1 MKYSTD
7 MKKII
12 LGLLFILGVS
22 ITVFGQGFQE
32 HTVVAGETLSTIVTK
47 YQVTPYELYQLNPDA
62 EDGLEIGEILVLL
75 KNSQYPFD
83 ATLVGLMKYR
93 VKKKETLYGIA
104 QAHGVTEADIKKY
117 NTSLY
122 ANQIGKGDK
131 IKIPV
136 FNKSLATQVVT
147 DPVDV
152 VEVSTT
158 KIIAETIS
166 HEVQPKEGKYGISK
180 KYGITILELEAQ
192 NPEIVDGL
200 KIGQVL
206 TITKKITVETVV
218 DGTEPEN
225 DKFEYY
231 TVKPKEGFYS
241 LTKKLGISKDS
252 LEVLN
257 PSLIDGLKI
266 GMILKYP
273 KNKLVKAEVASF
285 KLLDSISNFET
296 QHITLM
302 LPLMLDKVVEND
314 SVSNMRKVILRNQY
328 TNRSLDFYSG
338 VLMAVDSMKSVGVS
352 TRLRVFDT
360 RYNRRDTKANSQRIS
375 ELVTK
380 NYQENEIVIGPL
392 VPSNVSLVAN
402 GLAEK
407 NIPVLAPFPLK
418 VNPKENNIYQT
429 NASID
434 FQRDEMIRFIES
446 YGVDKPMIIIT
457 DKKMTAVKKKL
468 QLKFPL
474 AKVITP
480 REGNLLI
487 PKDFNGLLSE
497 TKENIIIVEAKEV
510 GLLSTVTTI
519 LDTKLKKHKIALFT
533 TSSAKTFDTIE
544 NRYKAKLNLH
554 FPSVSKEL
562 TFEKE
567 DVFSKRYKAKYGK
580 LPSKYVLRGYDLTM
594 DVLLRQGV
602 SSTFQNAT
610 ETIGETS
617 YLENKFNYYK
627 SEKGGYTNSA
637 MYILR
642 YTPELKIE
650 EASLIP
656 PVDLITKG

>member
-1 MKYSTD
+1 MR
-7 MKKII
+7 KIF
-12 LGLLFILGVS
+12 LGLLFVLGVS
-22 ITVFGQGFQE
+22 ITTFAQGFKE
-32 HTVVAGETLSTIVTK
+32 HTVTIGETLSTIVEK
-47 YQVTPYELYQLNPDA
+47 YQVSPYELFQLNPDA
-62 EDGLEIGEILVLL
+62 EDGLEVGEVLVLL

-83 ATLVGLMKYR
+83 ATLIGLMKYR

-104 QAHGVTEADIKKY
+104 QAHGVTEANIKKY

-122 ANQIGKGDK
+122 ANQISKGDK

-147 DPVDV
+147 TTPKDV
-152 VEVSTT
+152 VEVVTT
-158 KIIAETIS
+158 KVVTETVN
-166 HEVQPKEGKYGISK
+166 HEVLPKEGKYGISK

-192 NPEIVDGL
+192 NPEIVEGL

-206 TITKKITVETVV
+206 TITKKTIIETVV
-218 DGTEPEN
+218 DDVNTVE
-225 DKFEYY
+225 DKFEFYI
-231 TVKPKEGFYS
+231 VKPKEGFYS
-241 LTKKLGISKDS
+241 LTKKLGVSKDS
-252 LEVLN
+252 LKVLN
-257 PSLIDGLKI
+257 PSLVDGLKI

-273 KNKLVKAEVASF
+273 RKKLVKAEVASF
-285 KLLDSISNFET
+285 KLLDSISNYEP

-302 LPLMLDKVVEND
+302 LPLMLDKIVEND
-314 SVSNMRKVILRNQY
+314 SVSTLKKVVMLDGN
-328 TNRSLDFYSG
+328 TNASLDFYSG
-338 VLMAVDSMKSVGVS
+338 ALMAIDSMKNVGIS
-352 TRLRVFDT
+352 TKLRVFDT
-360 RYNRRDTKANSQRIS
+360 QYNSRNKKANSQRIS
-375 ELVTK
+375 ELLAM
-380 NYQENEIVIGPL
+380 NYQENEVVIGPL
-392 VPSNVSLVAN
+392 VASNVSLAAN

-418 VNPKENNIYQT
+418 IIPLSNNIYQT

-446 YGVDKPMIIIT
+446 YSVGKPMIIIT
-457 DKKMTAVKKKL
+457 DKKMSIVGKEL

-497 TKENIIIVEAKEV
+497 SVENIIIVEAIEV

-519 LDTKLKKHKIALFT
+519 LDTKLKKHKISLFT
-533 TSSAKTFDTIE
+533 TSSVNTFRTIE

-554 FPSVSKEL
+554 FPSIRKEIA
-562 TFEKE
+562 FEKE
-567 DVFSKRYKAKYGK
+567 DGFLKKYKSEYGK
-580 LPSKYVLRGYDLTM
+580 LPSKYALRGYDLTM
-594 DVLLRQGV
+594 DVLLRQAV
-602 SSTFQNAT
+602 SSTFENAT

-627 SEKGGYTNSA
+627 ADNGGYTNNA
-637 MYILR
+637 MYILH

-650 EASLIP
+650 EASLVAKIKE
-656 PVDLITKG
+656 VE

>member
-1 MKYSTD
+1 MR
-7 MKKII
+7 KIF
-12 LGLLFILGVS
+12 LGLLFILGIS
-22 ITVFGQGFQE
+22 ITAFAQGFKE
-32 HTVVAGETLSTIVTK
+32 HTVAIGESLNTIVEK
-47 YQVTPYELYQLNPDA
+47 YQVSPYELYQLNPDI
-62 EDGLEIGEILVLL
+62 EDGLEVGEVLVLL
-75 KNSQYPFD
+75 NNNQYPFD
-83 ATLVGLMKYR
+83 ATLIGLMKYR
-93 VKKKETLYGIA
+93 VKKKESLQGIA
-104 QAHGVTEADIKKY
+104 QAHGVSEANIKKY

-122 ANQIGKGDK
+122 ANQISKGDK

-136 FNKSLATQVVT
+136 FNKKLATQVVKT
-147 DPVDV
+147 PKDI

-158 KIIAETIS
+158 KVITKTLS

-192 NPEIVDGL
+192 NPEIIDGL

-206 TITKKITVETVV
+206 TITKKTIIETVTDDVNTV
-218 DGTEPEN
+218 DG
-225 DKFEYY
+225 KFEYY

-241 LTKKLGISKDS
+241 LTKKLGVSKDS

-257 PSLIDGLKI
+257 PNLVDGLKI

-273 KNKLVKAEVASF
+273 KSKPVKAEVASF
-285 KLLDSISNFET
+285 RLLDSISNFET

-302 LPLMLDKVVEND
+302 LPLMLDKIVDNDTISNLKKVVLTN
-314 SVSNMRKVILRNQY
+314 KY
-328 TNRSLDFYSG
+328 TEYSLDFYSG
-338 VLMAVDSMKSVGVS
+338 ALMAIDSMKNVGIS
-352 TRLRVFDT
+352 TKLRVFDT
-360 RYNRRDTKANSQRIS
+360 RYNRKKPKENSQRIS
-375 ELVTK
+375 ELVANSYK
-380 NYQENEIVIGPL
+380 ENEVVIGPL
-392 VPSNVSLVAN
+392 VASNVLLVAN

-407 NIPVLAPFPLK
+407 NITVLAPFSLK
-418 VNPKENNIYQT
+418 TIPTSSNVYQT
-429 NASID
+429 KASID
-434 FQRDEMIRFIES
+434 FQRDEMIRFIEL

-457 DKKMTAVKKKL
+457 DKKMSAINKEL

-497 TKENIIIVEAKEV
+497 TQENIVIVEAKEV

-519 LDTKLKKHKIALFT
+519 LDTKLKKHKISLFT
-533 TSSAKTFDTIE
+533 TSSAKTFDAIE

-554 FPSVSKEL
+554 LPSISKEL
-562 TFEKE
+562 TFGE
-567 DVFSKRYKAKYGK
+567 DDTFSKTYKAKYGK

-594 DVLLRQGV
+594 DVLLRQAV
-602 SSTFQNAT
+602 SSTFEGAT

-627 SEKGGYTNSA
+627 TEKGGYTNNA

-642 YTPELKIE
+642 YTPDLKIE
-650 EASLIP
+650 EASLI
-656 PVDLITKG
+656 VEEKVID